1 MTRLFLAVP
10 IRLYN
15 YEEIK
20 KSFGPLLEGR
30 WRDEKSLHVTLIR
43 VKKITDEDL
52 FLKKLE
58 TSQAKTIGI
67 LESKIALYQSYLHS
81 DGARYEVLQEWHT

>member
-1 MTRLFLAVP
+1 MMTDDLSSRA
-10 IRLYN
+10 
-15 YEEIK
+15 
-20 KSFGPLLEGR
+20 
-30 WRDEKSLHVTLIR
+30 DELKA
-43 VKKITDEDL
+43 KITDEDL